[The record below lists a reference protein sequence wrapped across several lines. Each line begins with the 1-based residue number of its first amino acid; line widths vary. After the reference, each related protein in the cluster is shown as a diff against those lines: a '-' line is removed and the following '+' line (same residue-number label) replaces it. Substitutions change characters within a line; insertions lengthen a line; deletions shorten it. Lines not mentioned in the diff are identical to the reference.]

1 MATTTT
7 VTAQSPGGGRT
18 RSHIKQVIPDG
29 ETGDPVYIYEDYCTI
44 TCIPSGTG
52 KIQYTTGRK
61 DEVQNNEAI
70 WRDWN
75 RGNITSSASDIPE
88 GPVTAI
94 RGVSVSGQVVVEV
107 LQ

>member
-7 VTAQSPGGGRT
+7 VTSQSAGGGMS
-18 RSHIKQVIPDG
+18 RSHTKQVIPTG
-29 ETGDPVYIYEDYCTI
+29 ETGTPVFIYGKYVTI

-52 KIQYTTGRK
+52 KIQFTTGRI
-61 DEVQNNEAI
+61 DEVNNNEAI
-70 WRDWN
+70 WRDWS